1 MKLKL
6 GFSTCP
12 NDTYIFDAIVNNRIN
27 LEGIS
32 FEVVLADVEELNT
45 MAFELIPDVTK
56 LSFHAYAHV
65 SDHYKI
71 LNTGSALGYK
81 NGPLLISKR
90 KVYPDEVSDLVIAVP
105 GKYTTAN
112 LLLGIIF
119 PDVKKKKEYL
129 FSDIED
135 VVLSGETDAGLIIHE
150 SRFTYSSKG
159 LKKVMDLGEYW
170 EEKTHLPIPLGGI
183 MIRRDLPEGIRKKVN
198 HILKTS
204 LNYAEENPWDSF
216 DYIKKHAQSV
226 EDEVIRKHIDL
237 YVNEFTYS
245 LGEKGQEA
253 VKELFKKA
261 EYSGLIPEVNR
272 NMFQVEEELS
282 S

>member
-12 NDTYIFDAIVNNRIN
+12 NDTYIFDAIVNKRIN
-27 LEGIS
+27 LEDLS

-45 MAFELIPDVTK
+45 MAFKQIPDVTK

-65 SDHYKI
+65 SDYYKI

-81 NGPLLISKR
+81 NGPLLISR
-90 KVYPDEVSDLVIAVP
+90 KKIYPDEVNDLLIAIP

-112 LLLGIIF
+112 LLLGIAY
-119 PDVKKKKEYL
+119 PDVKMKKEYI

-135 VVLSGETDAGLIIHE
+135 VVLSGEADAGLIIHE
-150 SRFTYSSKG
+150 SRFTYSRKG
-159 LKKVMDLGEYW
+159 LMKILDLGEYW

-183 MIRRDLPEGIRKKVN
+183 MIRRDLPEETRKKVN

-204 LNYAEENPWDSF
+204 LNYAEEHPLDSS
-216 DYIKKHAQSV
+216 DYIKKYAQSV
-226 EDEVIRKHIDL
+226 EDEVVRKHIDL
-237 YVNEFTYS
+237 YVNEFTFD
-245 LGEKGQEA
+245 LAEKGKDA
-253 VKELFKKA
+253 IKELFKRA
-261 EYSGLIPEVNR
+261 EHSSLIPEVSSNI
-272 NMFQVEEELS
+272 FQGN
-282 S
+282 

>member
-32 FEVVLADVEELNT
+32 FEIVLADVEELNT

-112 LLLGIIF
+112 LLLGITF
-119 PDVKKKKEYL
+119 PDAKKKKEYL

-150 SRFTYSSKG
+150 SRFTYFSKG

-170 EEKTHLPIPLGGI
+170 EEKTHLPVPLGGI

-204 LNYAEENPWDSF
+204 LIYANENPRDSF

-237 YVNEFTYS
+237 YVNEFT
-245 LGEKGQEA
+245 LDLAEKGKDA
-253 VKELFKKA
+253 IKELYKRA
-261 EYSGLIPEVNR
+261 ELSGLIPDVNKD
-272 NMFQVEEELS
+272 MFQGK
-282 S
+282 

>member
-12 NDTYIFDAIVNNRIN
+12 NDTYIFDAIVNNRVN

-81 NGPLLISKR
+81 NGPLLISK
-90 KVYPDEVSDLVIAVP
+90 KKIYPDEVSDLVIAVP

-129 FSDIED
+129 FSVIED

-204 LNYAEENPWDSF
+204 LNYAKENPRDSF

-237 YVNEFTYS
+237 YVNEFT
-245 LGEKGQEA
+245 LDLAEKGKDA
-253 VKELFKKA
+253 IKELFKRA
-261 EYSGLIPEVNR
+261 ELSGLIPDVNKD
-272 NMFQVEEELS
+272 MFQGK
-282 S
+282 

>member
-12 NDTYIFDAIVNNRIN
+12 NDTYIFDAIVNKRIN

-32 FEVVLADVEELNT
+32 FEVVLADIEELNT

-56 LSFHAYAHV
+56 LSFHAYTHV

-81 NGPLLISKR
+81 NGPLLISKK
-90 KVYPDEVSDLVIAVP
+90 KVYPDEVSDLVIAIP

-112 LLLGIIF
+112 LLLGITF
-119 PDVKKKKEYL
+119 PDIKEKKEYL

-170 EEKTHLPIPLGGI
+170 EEETRLPIPLGGI
-183 MIRRDLPEGIRKKVN
+183 MIKRDLPEEIRKKVN

-204 LNYAEENPWDSF
+204 INYAEENPRDSF
-216 DYIKKHAQSV
+216 DYIKKHAQSM

-237 YVNEFTYS
+237 YVNEFT
-245 LGEKGQEA
+245 LDLAEKGKDA
-253 VKELFKKA
+253 IKELYKRA
-261 EYSGLIPEVNR
+261 EHSGLIPEVNR
-272 NMFQVEEELS
+272 DIFQVEEELS

>member
-12 NDTYIFDAIVNNRIN
+12 NDTYIFDAIVNKRIN

-32 FEVVLADVEELNT
+32 FEFVLADVEELNT

-56 LSFHAYAHV
+56 LSFHAYAHI
-65 SDHYKI
+65 SDYYKI

-81 NGPLLISKR
+81 NGPLLISK
-90 KVYPDEVSDLVIAVP
+90 KKIYPDEVNDLVIAVP

-112 LLLGIIF
+112 LLLGIAF
-119 PDVKKKKEYL
+119 PDVKKKRVYL

-135 VVLSGETDAGLIIHE
+135 AVLSGETDAGLIIHE
-150 SRFTYSSKG
+150 SRFTYSHKG
-159 LKKVMDLGEYW
+159 LKKVLDLGEYW

-183 MIRRDLPEGIRKKVN
+183 IIRRDLPEDIRNKVN

-204 LNYAEENPWDSF
+204 ISYAEENPRASI
-216 DYIKKHAQSV
+216 DYVKKHAQSV
-226 EDEVIRKHIDL
+226 KDEVIRQHIDL
-237 YVNEFTYS
+237 YVNEFTYD
-245 LGEKGQEA
+245 LTERGKDA
-253 VKELFKKA
+253 IKELYKRA
-261 EYSGLIPEVNR
+261 EHSGLIPEVNR
-272 NMFQVEEELS
+272 DMFQGK
-282 S
+282 

>member
-12 NDTYIFDAIVNNRIN
+12 NDTYIFDAIVNKRIN

-56 LSFHAYAHV
+56 LSFHAYAYV
-65 SDHYKI
+65 SDYYKI

-81 NGPLLISKR
+81 NGPLLISK
-90 KVYPDEVSDLVIAVP
+90 KKIYPDEVSDLIIAVP

-112 LLLGIIF
+112 LLLGIAY

-129 FSDIED
+129 FSNIED

-150 SRFTYSSKG
+150 SRFTYTSKG
-159 LKKVMDLGEYW
+159 LKKIIDLGEYW

-183 MIRRDLPEGIRKKVN
+183 MIRRDLPEEIRKKVN
-198 HILKTS
+198 HILKAS
-204 LNYAEENPWDSF
+204 ISYAKENPRDSF
-216 DYIKKHAQSV
+216 DYIKMHAQSV

-237 YVNEFTYS
+237 YVNE
-245 LGEKGQEA
+245 
-253 VKELFKKA
+253 
-261 EYSGLIPEVNR
+261 
-272 NMFQVEEELS
+272 
-282 S
+282 

>member
-150 SRFTYSSKG
+150 SRFTYSGKG
-159 LKKVMDLGEYW
+159 LKKIMDLGEYW
-170 EEKTHLPIPLGGI
+170 EEKTNLPIPLGGI
-183 MIRRDLPEGIRKKVN
+183 MIRRDLPEEIRKKVD

-204 LNYAEENPWDSF
+204 ISYAEDNPRDSF

-237 YVNEFTYS
+237 YVNEFT
-245 LGEKGQEA
+245 LDLAEKGKDSI
-253 VKELFKKA
+253 KELYKRA
-261 EYSGLIPEVNR
+261 ELSGLIPDVNKD
-272 NMFQVEEELS
+272 MFQGK
-282 S
+282 